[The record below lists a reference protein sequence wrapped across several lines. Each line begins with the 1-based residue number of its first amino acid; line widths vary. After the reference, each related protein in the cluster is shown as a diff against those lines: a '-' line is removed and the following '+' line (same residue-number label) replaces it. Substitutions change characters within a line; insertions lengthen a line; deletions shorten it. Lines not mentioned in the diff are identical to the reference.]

1 MPHWIDCA
9 LKKSLRLQEERR
21 HGDLAEF
28 VYELQHPNPRYLEFN
43 HRPLLERDPLKTW
56 KCIAGVLALTQLG
69 TLLHF
74 LR

>member
-28 VYELQHPNPRYLEFN
+28 VYELQHPNPKYLDY
-43 HRPLLERDPLKTW
+43 HQRPLMERDPLTTW
-56 KCIAGVLALTQLG
+56 KIIAGILALGQVATLVYFLG
-69 TLLHF
+69 
-74 LR
+74 